1 MFLEKLKLLTVC
13 ISLFLTGLLIKH
25 TEKTIRKSATSG
37 NLTGR
42 KIVRS
47 ALKYEK
53 FQKYFQRMEKSALK
67 LFLTL
72 SKN

>member
-1 MFLEKLKLLTVC
+1 MFFEKLKLLMVC

-25 TEKTIRKSATSG
+25 TEKTIRKSASSG
-37 NLTGR
+37 NLTGK

-47 ALKYEK
+47 AQKCEK
-53 FQKYFQRMEKSALK
+53 LNKHFQRMEKSALK
-67 LFLTL
+67 LFLAL

>member
-1 MFLEKLKLLTVC
+1 MFLEKLKLLIVC

-25 TEKTIRKSATSG
+25 TEKTIRKSALRG
-37 NLTGR
+37 NLSGK

-47 ALKYEK
+47 AANCEK
-53 FQKYFQRMEKSALK
+53 FKKYFLRMEKSALK
-67 LFLTL
+67 LFLAI